1 MLDCCFFYFRFMLKF
16 ALQFIYIRLCMRYFF
31 ILILITLSACSFVE
45 QKPGSENVVVTTKD
59 QVSSCTS
66 IGKSRVTV
74 LSEIGFADLMESYV
88 AEKLDLMGKNAGID
102 QGGNTVV
109 KLEEPEPGVAVY
121 GIYKC
126 K

>member
-1 MLDCCFFYFRFMLKF
+1 MRFL
-16 ALQFIYIRLCMRYFF
+16 F
-31 ILILITLSACSFVE
+31 ILILITLSSACSFVE
-45 QKPGSENVVVTTKD
+45 QKPGSENVVVTTQD
-59 QVSSCTS
+59 QVASCTS

-88 AEKLDLMGKNAGID
+88 AEKLDLMGKNAGVD

-121 GIYKC
+121 GIYNC

>member
-1 MLDCCFFYFRFMLKF
+1 
-16 ALQFIYIRLCMRYFF
+16 MRYS
-31 ILILITLSACSFVE
+31 LILLFMIFTACSFVE
-45 QKPGSENVVVTTKD
+45 QKPGSENVTVVSQD
-59 QVSSCTS
+59 QVTNCTML
-66 IGKSRVTV
+66 GKTRVSV

-109 KLEEPEPGVAVY
+109 KLEEPEPGVGVY
-121 GIYKC
+121 GVYKC

>member
-1 MLDCCFFYFRFMLKF
+1 MRFL
-16 ALQFIYIRLCMRYFF
+16 F
-31 ILILITLSACSFVE
+31 ILILITLSSACSFVE

-59 QVSSCTS
+59 QVASCTS
-66 IGKSRVTV
+66 MGKSRVTV

-88 AEKLDLMGKNAGID
+88 AEKLDLMGKNAGVD

-121 GIYKC
+121 GIYNC

>member
-1 MLDCCFFYFRFMLKF
+1 MRFL
-16 ALQFIYIRLCMRYFF
+16 F
-31 ILILITLSACSFVE
+31 ILILITLSSACSFVE

-59 QVSSCTS
+59 QVASCTS

-121 GIYKC
+121 GIYNC

>member
-1 MLDCCFFYFRFMLKF
+1 
-16 ALQFIYIRLCMRYFF
+16 MRYFF
-31 ILILITLSACSFVE
+31 TLILITLSACSFVE

-59 QVSSCTS
+59 QVAGCNS

>member
-1 MLDCCFFYFRFMLKF
+1 MRFL
-16 ALQFIYIRLCMRYFF
+16 F
-31 ILILITLSACSFVE
+31 ILILITLFSACSFVE

-59 QVSSCTS
+59 QVASCTS

-88 AEKLDLMGKNAGID
+88 AEKLDLMGKNAGVD

-121 GIYKC
+121 GIYNC

>member
-1 MLDCCFFYFRFMLKF
+1 LLFFLRPFHAKVCTS
-16 ALQFIYIRLCMRYFF
+16 IYLYKVLNMRYFF

-59 QVSSCTS
+59 QVASCAS

>member
-1 MLDCCFFYFRFMLKF
+1 MRFL
-16 ALQFIYIRLCMRYFF
+16 F
-31 ILILITLSACSFVE
+31 ILFLITLSSACSFVE

-59 QVSSCTS
+59 QVANCTP

-88 AEKLDLMGKNAGID
+88 AEKLDLMGKNAGVD

-121 GIYKC
+121 GIYNC

>member
-1 MLDCCFFYFRFMLKF
+1 MRFL
-16 ALQFIYIRLCMRYFF
+16 F
-31 ILILITLSACSFVE
+31 ILILITLSSACSFVE

-59 QVSSCTS
+59 QVASCTS
-66 IGKSRVTV
+66 MGKSRVTV

-121 GIYKC
+121 GIDKC

>member
-1 MLDCCFFYFRFMLKF
+1 MRFL
-16 ALQFIYIRLCMRYFF
+16 F
-31 ILILITLSACSFVE
+31 ILILITLSSACSFVE

-59 QVSSCTS
+59 QVASCTS
-66 IGKSRVTV
+66 MGKSRVTV

-88 AEKLDLMGKNAGID
+88 AEQLDLMGKNAGID

-109 KLEEPEPGVAVY
+109 KLEEPEPGIAVY

>member
-1 MLDCCFFYFRFMLKF
+1 MRFL
-16 ALQFIYIRLCMRYFF
+16 F
-31 ILILITLSACSFVE
+31 ILILITLSSACSFIE
-45 QKPGSENVVVTTKD
+45 QKPGSENVVVTTQD
-59 QVSSCTS
+59 QVASCTS

-88 AEKLDLMGKNAGID
+88 AEKLDLMGKNAGVD

-121 GIYKC
+121 GIYNC